1 LVNLVN
7 HAHHALAAWERYIGK
22 KKCFSCGMQTPQ
34 HKNTQARTQTH
45 KDAHAHTHTHTHTQ
59 YVRPLLEMTKTVL
72 IFDTNQN

>member
-1 LVNLVN
+1 
-7 HAHHALAAWERYIGK
+7 
-22 KKCFSCGMQTPQ
+22 MQTPQ